1 LKFIT
6 TFHHQWLWGWYPT
19 FNDSL
24 DVGKPQYAG
33 LYGPVISRA
42 AWQHQETAEKPDAA
56 FAKVWQAKVNEVTK
70 KYHPDLLYFDS
81 RLGHIQENYR
91 KQVVS
96 DFRKKSKARKKN
108 GVVLYKGTDLPEG
121 VGVRT
126 HEKSRMNEVGA
137 RPWLTEETVSTYS
150 WCYTQDMVLRPTAD
164 ILHGLIDIVS
174 KNGVY
179 LLNISPKADGT
190 IPADQKEILL
200 QIGAWLN
207 ECGEAIY
214 GTRPWYTYGEGP
226 RKEAAETEE
235 GQQKKFYE
243 LKYTAADVRYTV
255 KDNTIYALFLGR
267 PAENQPVLLKSFAKA
282 VVPGNLGITRVKM
295 VGTNKEVA
303 WQLQNDGL
311 TLRMP
316 EQVPERMATVIKI
329 ETTGKL

>member
-1 LKFIT
+1 
-6 TFHHQWLWGWYPT
+6 
-19 FNDSL
+19 
-24 DVGKPQYAG
+24 
-33 LYGPVISRA
+33 
-42 AWQHQETAEKPDAA
+42 
-56 FAKVWQAKVNEVTK
+56 
-70 KYHPDLLYFDS
+70 
-81 RLGHIQENYR
+81 
-91 KQVVS
+91 
-96 DFRKKSKARKKN
+96 
-108 GVVLYKGTDLPEG
+108 
-121 VGVRT
+121 
-126 HEKSRMNEVGA
+126 
-137 RPWLTEETVSTYS
+137 
-150 WCYTQDMVLRPTAD
+150 MVLRPAAD

-311 TLRMP
+311 TLQIP
-316 EQVPERMATVIKI
+316 DQVPERMATVIKI
-329 ETTGKL
+329 ETSGKL